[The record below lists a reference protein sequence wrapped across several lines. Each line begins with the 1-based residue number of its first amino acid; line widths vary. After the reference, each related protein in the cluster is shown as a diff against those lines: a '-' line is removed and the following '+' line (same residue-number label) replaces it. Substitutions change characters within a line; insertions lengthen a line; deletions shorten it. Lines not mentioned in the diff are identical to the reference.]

1 MIKSALIA
9 IWACAVVLV
18 ASLQVGAFLR
28 SRAQATTEAA
38 VAAASE
44 TRKTREINVPIL
56 RDGSVKGYVVLQLSY
71 VVDLAEAKKLPVEP
85 DPYVIDEAFRYIFDD
100 DKIDFTHLDKIELDK
115 MLRALTFRV
124 NTRTKSQVITDMG
137 VIECNFLLNAEAN
150 VESKVESKPKP
161 EVEAAP

>member
-9 IWACAVVLV
+9 IWACAIMFG
-18 ASLQVGAFLR
+18 ASLEVGALLK
-28 SRAQATTEAA
+28 SRAQTTPTVDATAFQ
-38 VAAASE
+38 
-44 TRKTREINVPIL
+44 TRKTKEINIPII
-56 RDGSVKGYVVLQLSY
+56 REGSVKGFVVLELSY

-85 DPYVIDEAFRYIFDD
+85 DPFVIDEAFRYIFDD
-100 DKIDFTHLDKIELDK
+100 DKIDFQHLDKIELDK

-137 VIECNFLLNAEAN
+137 VLECNFLLNAEAK
-150 VESKVESKPKP
+150 VESKLESKPKP

>member
-1 MIKSALIA
+1 MIKSALFA
-9 IWACAVVLV
+9 IWACAVVLG
-18 ASLQVGAFLR
+18 ASVEVGAFLK
-28 SRAQATTEAA
+28 SRAQATSAAA

-44 TRKTREINVPIL
+44 TRKTKEINIPIL
-56 RDGSVKGYVVLQLSY
+56 RDGGVKGYVVLQLSY
-71 VVDLAEAKKLPVEP
+71 VVDVVEAKKLPVDP

-100 DKIDFTHLDKIELDK
+100 EQIDFAHLDRIELDK

-137 VIECNFLLNAEAN
+137 VLECNFLLNAEAK
-150 VESKVESKPKP
+150 VESKLESKPKP